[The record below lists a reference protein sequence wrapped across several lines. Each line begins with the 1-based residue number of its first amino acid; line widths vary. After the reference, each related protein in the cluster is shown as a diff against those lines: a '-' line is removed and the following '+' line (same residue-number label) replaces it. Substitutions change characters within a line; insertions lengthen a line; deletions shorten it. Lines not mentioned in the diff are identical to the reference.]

1 MKILKRDKRE
11 VDFDHLKIKNA
22 IEKAFDSVGKPYV
35 DSVINAYALDIKESL
50 LKNYDPKNP
59 PTVEEIQDLVELKL
73 IDEKEI
79 EVVKAY
85 ILYRNRHSEERQ
97 ILDKF
102 ANYITDDKV
111 LKILKFVRKTYDPKK
126 YELENLYKKF
136 ESFVKKDQSQ
146 DAYLSEIIK
155 AASELTD
162 KDAPRWEFI
171 AALFLNYDLEKKIKA
186 NLEDFKINNFYE

>member
-22 IEKAFDSVGKPYV
+22 IEKAFDSVGKDYV
-35 DSVINAYALDIKESL
+35 DSVINAYALDIKNSL

-111 LKILKFVRKTYDPKK
+111 LKILKFVRKNYDPKV
-126 YELENLYKKF
+126 YELEKLYKKF
-136 ESFVKKDQSQ
+136 ESFVKTDQSQ

-186 NLEDFKINNFYE
+186 NLEDFKINNFY